1 MAELYCRNCG
11 QPLRDTDNFCPK
23 CGTRVERD
31 ETEEQTPVSDSAPFK
46 PQTQA
51 EDGFS
56 SGQNSAPRIAETQPS
71 AGSGD
76 VSGTEEIRKN
86 HEAFHI
92 DDFDWGN
99 SDYPTG
105 HPHKTEDV
113 DFNWHAAPAPGEGR
127 RSGEHKEQEAMEA
140 SPEQHETET
149 DASAATGIHEEP
161 AAPAESVREESEPE
175 IDAQRME
182 HDLDAIDTFYTYS
195 QKNEEFQKV
204 LNKEYDRIR
213 KDTPAGVS
221 KHLDDSRSAEAC
233 SEPEASPEETLH
245 KLEELAKKAQSVTA
259 ASSRAAEAASEMYS
273 TDEPGDAGERN
284 EGSNSA
290 DRADE
295 RGSDSLKKP
304 SEKENHAAMRER
316 AAKVQDVLDS
326 QDSTADPEEPGRAGG
341 AAELASSGADMDYVF
356 NPAEEAAA
364 AAKKKKKHRRHIG
377 LKIFVAIV
385 IVLIIV
391 EAGFLILR
399 RFAPD
404 SVISIQLE
412 KFFMHIADVIYSHF
426 G

>member
-31 ETEEQTPVSDSAPFK
+31 ETEEQAPVSGSAPFK

-51 EDGFS
+51 EEGIP
-56 SGQNSAPRIAETQPS
+56 SGQNSAPQIAEAQPS
-71 AGSGD
+71 SVSGD
-76 VSGTEEIRKN
+76 ISGTEEIRKN

-105 HPHKTEDV
+105 HPHKTQDV
-113 DFNWHAAPAPGEGR
+113 DFNWHAAPVPGESR
-127 RSGEHKEQEAMEA
+127 PSADHRKQEAMETSQEPA
-140 SPEQHETET
+140 EAES
-149 DASAATGIHEEP
+149 DVSDSTGIHEEP
-161 AAPAESVREESEPE
+161 AAPAESIHEEPEPE

-213 KDTPAGVS
+213 KDAPAGVS
-221 KHLDDSRSAEAC
+221 KHLDDSRSAEPY

-273 TDEPGDAGERN
+273 TDEQDDAGERN
-284 EGSNSA
+284 EESNSA
-290 DRADE
+290 DRADGQGNE
-295 RGSDSLKKP
+295 SLKKP
-304 SEKENHAAMRER
+304 SEEEKRAAMRER
-316 AAKVQDVLDS
+316 AATVQDVLDS
-326 QDSTADPEEPGRAGG
+326 QDAAADPEKSGHAGG
-341 AAELASSGADMDYVF
+341 AAEPASSGADMDYVF
-356 NPAEEAAA
+356 NPAEETAA

-404 SVISIQLE
+404 SAISIQLE